1 MKHKLFTN
9 HLINESS
16 PYLLMHAHNPVDW
29 YPWGSEALEKAKEEN
44 KLLIISIGYA
54 ACHWCHVMEK
64 ESFADEET
72 AQIMNK
78 YFIAI
83 KVDREERPDIDQ
95 VYMTASHLLTGGG
108 GWPLNAVALP
118 DGRPFFAGTYFPKKQ
133 WILLLEQI
141 QRIYRDNPQ
150 QIEAQ
155 AESLSQGVRSTGE
168 ISINLTDIS
177 LDPAVL
183 DQIFENWQGSIDYQW
198 GGEKRAPKFP
208 LPVGYQYLLTY
219 FHLTQKARALEA
231 VTITLDKMAMG
242 GIYDQI
248 GGGFARYSTD
258 TFWKVPHFEKMLY
271 DNAQLVS
278 LYSHAY
284 QATENP
290 LYKAV
295 VYETL
300 DFVERELTSPEIPGG
315 AGGGRGFYSSLDAD
329 SEGEEGKFYLWT
341 KSEIQRVLAGDAPLV
356 IDYYNVTD
364 QGNWENGQNI
374 LHRLETDE
382 AFTETRK
389 ISRQQL
395 EEHIRSAK
403 QKLLAV
409 RSHRVRPALD
419 DKILTAWNALM
430 LTGYVDAYRAFGD
443 ERFLKQALKNA
454 GFITGNMMSPDG
466 RLYRNYKNGKCT
478 INAFLDDYAFT
489 IAAFIS
495 LYRATFAGQWLSLAR
510 DLTRYTLDHF
520 YDKTGGMFY
529 YTSDQDPGLIAR
541 KMEISDNVIPSSNS
555 RMALNLY
562 LLGEYF
568 SAEDYTLK
576 ARQMLNN
583 IKPALVSGGSYYANW
598 DLLMAYFV
606 FPPFEV
612 AVVGDDWEQKRKEL
626 ERRFLPQMILMGG
639 AEEGHLPFLK
649 GKLQKGKTLIYI
661 CRDKRCMLPV
671 VEVEE
676 ALKQM
681 ERKP

>member
-1 MKHKLFTN
+1 MKHKSFTN

-16 PYLLMHAHNPVDW
+16 PYLLLHAHNPVDW

-64 ESFADEET
+64 ESFADEE
-72 AQIMNK
+72 AARIMNK
-78 YFIAI
+78 NFISI
-83 KVDREERPDIDQ
+83 KIDREERPDIDQ
-95 VYMTASHLLTGGG
+95 VYMTASHILTGGG

-133 WILLLEQI
+133 WMLLLEQI

-168 ISINLTDIS
+168 ISLNPTDLS
-177 LDPAVL
+177 LNPAVL
-183 DQIFENWQGSIDYQW
+183 DQIFQDWQGSIDYLW

-219 FHLTQKARALEA
+219 YHLTQKAQALEA
-231 VTITLDKMAMG
+231 VKITLDKMAMG

-258 TFWKVPHFEKMLY
+258 KYWKVPHFEKMLY

-290 LYKAV
+290 LYKAA

-300 DFVERELTSPEIPGG
+300 DFVERELTSPEVPGG
-315 AGGGRGFYSSLDAD
+315 GLGFYSSLDAD

-341 KSEIQRVLAGDAPLV
+341 EAEIKQVLAGDAPL
-356 IDYYNVTD
+356 IMDYYNVTD

-382 AFTETRK
+382 AFTAARK
-389 ISRQQL
+389 ISLQQL
-395 EEHIRSAK
+395 EEHIRDAK

-454 GFITGNMMSPDG
+454 GLITGNMMSPDG
-466 RLYRNYKNGKCT
+466 RLYRSYKNGKST

-495 LYRATFAGQWLSLAR
+495 LYRATFAGHWLSLAR
-510 DLTRYTLDHF
+510 DLTGYTLDHF

-568 SAEDYTLK
+568 SVEDYTLK

-598 DLLMAYFV
+598 DLLMAYCI

-626 ERRFLPQMILMGG
+626 ERRFLPHMILMGG

-649 GKLQKGKTLIYI
+649 GKFQKGKTLIYI

-681 ERKP
+681 ERKQ